1 MTNCD
6 AGLIGSS
13 AVMQKLR
20 EQIARVAAIPL
31 PILIEGPTGS
41 GKELVAQALHR
52 ESRRAGRLVA
62 VNVCA
67 IAESLFED
75 TMFGHVRGAF
85 SGATADRTGLFG
97 EADRGTLFLDEISGL
112 SASAQSKLLRAI
124 ETGVFRPVGAR
135 TDDSSDARLLSATS
149 VPLDEAI
156 RAGSFRADLGFRLSG
171 ATIRVP
177 ALAEHREDIP
187 ELARHFAGAGRFKG
201 LSPKELS
208 DGAISALTRQSWPG
222 NIRQLRNTV
231 ECALMLSD
239 GPRVSGDDVQR
250 VIEQNFGAT
259 RSADDEEE
267 RRRLRETLGSF
278 EWDTER
284 TAIYFGVHRASIYR
298 RMRRLGIEAGQRR
311 RYTGKDWRLPGL
323 SDEIHPSSTNGET
336 SLE

>member
-1 MTNCD
+1 MMNCN
-6 AGLIGSS
+6 AGLIGS
-13 AVMQKLR
+13 ATVMQKLR

-52 ESRRAGRLVA
+52 ESRRCGRLVA

-85 SGATADRTGLFG
+85 SGATADRPGLFG

-112 SASAQSKLLRAI
+112 AASAQSKLLRAI

-135 TDDSSDARLLSATS
+135 ADGSSDLRLLSATN
-149 VPLDEAI
+149 VPLTDAI

-171 ATIRVP
+171 VTIRVP

-187 ELARHFAGAGRFKG
+187 ELAHHFAGADRFRG
-201 LSPKELS
+201 VSPKQLS
-208 DGAISALTRQSWPG
+208 DGAISVLTRQPWPG

-231 ECALMLSD
+231 ECARMLSD
-239 GPRVSGDDVQR
+239 GPFVSGEDVQR
-250 VIEQNFGAT
+250 VIEQNCGAT
-259 RSADDEEE
+259 RTSDDDAE
-267 RRRLRETLGSF
+267 RRRLQDTLGAF

-284 TAIYFGVHRASIYR
+284 AAIYFGVH
-298 RMRRLGIEAGQRR
+298 
-311 RYTGKDWRLPGL
+311 
-323 SDEIHPSSTNGET
+323 
-336 SLE
+336 

>member
-1 MTNCD
+1 
-6 AGLIGSS
+6 
-13 AVMQKLR
+13 
-20 EQIARVAAIPL
+20 
-31 PILIEGPTGS
+31 
-41 GKELVAQALHR
+41 
-52 ESRRAGRLVA
+52 
-62 VNVCA
+62 
-67 IAESLFED
+67 
-75 TMFGHVRGAF
+75 MFGHVRGAF

-97 EADRGTLFLDEISGL
+97 EADRGTLFLDEIGGL

-135 TDDSSDARLLSATS
+135 ADGSSDLRLLSATNLPLNDS
-149 VPLDEAI
+149 V

-177 ALAEHREDIP
+177 ALAEHLEDIP

-201 LSPKELS
+201 VSPKELS
-208 DGAISALTRQSWPG
+208 DGAISVLTRQSWPG

-239 GPRVSGDDVQR
+239 GPFVSGEDVQR
-250 VIEQNFGAT
+250 VIEQNCGPT
-259 RSADDEEE
+259 RSSDDEGE
-267 RRRLRETLGSF
+267 RRRLQETLGAF

-298 RMRRLGIEAGQRR
+298 RMQRLGIEAGQRR
-311 RYTGKDWRLPGL
+311 RYTGKDWSPPDL
-323 SDEIHPSSTNGET
+323 SNEPRPSSRNGKT